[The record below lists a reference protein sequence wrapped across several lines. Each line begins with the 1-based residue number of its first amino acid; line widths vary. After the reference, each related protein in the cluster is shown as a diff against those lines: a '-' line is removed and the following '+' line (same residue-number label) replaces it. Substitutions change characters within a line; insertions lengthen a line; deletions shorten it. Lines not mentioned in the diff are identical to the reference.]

1 MYDEHH
7 RSMNIGPPLPKTPS
21 VEVYDIVRLLL
32 RAGTD
37 VDLVDEVG
45 VLSTEMRDVL
55 LDLDRY
61 AQGGHSALHCAAA
74 RGLTETARLLIEH
87 GADVD
92 ARDRVILIITI
103 RIIALLLKAQRY
115 VK

>member
-45 VLSTEMRDVL
+45 VLSTEMRESF
-55 LDLDRY
+55 
-61 AQGGHSALHCAAA
+61 GS
-74 RGLTETARLLIEH
+74 
-87 GADVD
+87 
-92 ARDRVILIITI
+92 
-103 RIIALLLKAQRY
+103 
-115 VK
+115 